1 MFQTIPFSRMNIF
14 KKPISAVANGITSI
28 TSNEVA
34 DTNGGGHHHQHHH
47 HQHDHHHHHEEKEE
61 EEEEVTSP
69 RKSQIVVKVSPQKQ
83 RDNFNELNE
92 IESQRIIEGLN
103 NPDTSI
109 WALTSGIS
117 RANRSR
123 NRYTNVTPWDRTRVK
138 LPVIEDSLY
147 SDYINASHI
156 HLRTSR
162 NKVCNRYIACQ
173 GPLESTINHFWAM
186 AFNELEHQGNDVVV
200 IVMVTPLVENGMIK
214 CDKYWPELDETW
226 EFGQENKQDGINL
239 EELSIKNVREDANE
253 LDDYVVTELELTAN
267 GKTKKVYHFYYFK
280 WADAKTPPSIQPLSD
295 LSSRIDEIRVNL
307 TDSENHLVP
316 IVHCSAGV
324 GRSGTFIVYDHL
336 FRDVDVF
343 RTLARADGISDKD
356 LVYQAVCQL
365 RSQRMMMVQ
374 TVYQYKFLYDVART
388 FYK

>member
-1 MFQTIPFSRMNIF
+1 MNIF
-14 KKPISAVANGITSI
+14 KKPISAVTNGITSI
-28 TSNEVA
+28 TSNDVA
-34 DTNGGGHHHQHHH
+34 ATNGGGNNNHSHSHHHNGI
-47 HQHDHHHHHEEKEE
+47 
-61 EEEEVTSP
+61 TPP
-69 RKSQIVVKVSPQKQ
+69 RKSQVVIKVSPQKQ

-109 WALTSGIS
+109 WSITSGIS
-117 RANRSR
+117 RVNRSR

-138 LPVIEDSLY
+138 LPVVDETTH

-162 NKVCNRYIACQ
+162 DKVCNRYIACQ
-173 GPLESTINHFWAM
+173 GPLESTIHHFWAM

-200 IVMVTPLVENGMIK
+200 IVMVTPLVESDMVK
-214 CDKYWPELDETW
+214 CAKYWPELDEIWDLAKET
-226 EFGQENKQDGINL
+226 KDDGIDL
-239 EELSIKNVREDANE
+239 QDLSVKNVGEDSAE
-253 LDDYVVTELELTAN
+253 LDDYVITELELTAN
-267 GKTKKVYHFYYFK
+267 GKTKKVYHFYYYK

-295 LSSRIDEIRVNL
+295 LSARIHEIRESS
-307 TDSENHLVP
+307 TDAENRLVP

-343 RTLARADGISDKD
+343 RTLARADGTSDKD

-374 TVYQYKFLYDVART
+374 TVYQYSFLYDVART